1 MGVVLSDAGLYI
13 FTAALPSLV
22 PSLEADAIIA
32 HSFLNKHTYTAA
44 KALQITAQPFIEMGN
59 SS

>member
-32 HSFLNKHTYTAA
+32 HSCLEYTHMHSCKGSSNNSAA
-44 KALQITAQPFIEMGN
+44 IYRNG
-59 SS
+59 